1 MLKEIIIKKLS
12 FISSLA
18 DQPTNT
24 PEEKRQYRF
33 LIYMGLL
40 MSCVA
45 VLWGALCVLNGLYW
59 QSLIPF
65 GFAVI
70 TAWNFTY
77 LYFSKNFSR
86 VRSIQLLNSLTS
98 PFLLQWS
105 LGGFVASGGVMLWS
119 ILTLLGAFTF
129 QESRSTIQWLVVYLI
144 LTIFSGFIDKATQ
157 SIGFGSSEGLSFLFF
172 TLNIGLISTVI
183 FILVF
188 YFVWSGE
195 ELKKMLEAE
204 KNRMEKLAVKLS
216 KYLSPEVYDSI
227 FSGKRDV
234 KIEAYRKN
242 LTIFFSDI
250 AGFTETS
257 ENMEHEQLV
266 IWLNNY
272 LNKMADTTLRYQGT
286 LDKFIGDTVMV
297 FFGDPQ
303 TSGEKEDALRCVL
316 MAMEMRAIAKQ
327 MKINIRIGVNS
338 GECTVGNFGSE
349 NRMDYTII
357 GKNVNLAARLES
369 NSKPGEI
376 LISESTYEFVKDV
389 IRCEERGKIRVKG
402 IDRDIM
408 TYWAVEYQK
417 DMGENEVAIE
427 FLKKTSPRKTG
438 AKSGL
443 L

>member
-1 MLKEIIIKKLS
+1 MLKEIITGKLS

-18 DQPTNT
+18 DQPTDT
-24 PEEKRQYRF
+24 FEQKRQYRF
-33 LIYMGLL
+33 LVYMGLL
-40 MSCVA
+40 MNCGA
-45 VLWGALCVLNGLYW
+45 VLWATICTLNGFYW

-65 GFAVI
+65 GYAGI

-77 LYFSKNFSR
+77 LYFSKNFER
-86 VRSIQLLNSLTS
+86 ARSIQLLISLIL

-129 QESRSTIQWLVVYLI
+129 QESRSTIQWLAVYLI
-144 LTIFSGFIDKATQ
+144 LTIFSGFIDKTAR
-157 SIGFGSSEGLSFLFF
+157 SIGIEASEKLSILFF
-172 TLNIGLISTVI
+172 TLNLGLISTII

-188 YFVWSGE
+188 YFVRSGE
-195 ELKKMLEAE
+195 KLKKMVEAE
-204 KNRMEKLAVKLS
+204 RNRMEVLAAKLA

-227 FSGKRDV
+227 FSGERDV
-234 KIEAYRKN
+234 KIETYRKN

-257 ENMEHEQLV
+257 EYMAHEQLV

-272 LNKMADTTLRYQGT
+272 LNKMAEVTLRYQGT

-303 TSGEKEDALRCVL
+303 TSGEKKDALKCVL

-327 MKINIRIGVNS
+327 MKMSIRIGINS

-369 NSKPGEI
+369 NSEPGKI

-389 IRCEERGKIRVKG
+389 IRCEEKGKIRVKG

-408 TYWAVEYQK
+408 TYWAVECQK
-417 DMGENEVAIE
+417 DMDENEVVIE
-427 FLKKTSPRKTG
+427 F
-438 AKSGL
+438 
-443 L
+443 